1 MKGIN
6 VDTGL
11 ALVQEILGQSKLTEV
26 QEAVFRG
33 VWMKQSYQ
41 EIIDAAAEHGYY
53 YSLGHLKNTGS
64 ELWQALTDALGERV
78 TKTNLPEVLERYQ
91 QQGRFAQRR
100 QDWGDAPDVSSFY
113 GRTGELA
120 TLSQWM
126 QARCRLIAILG
137 MGGMGKTS
145 LAVRLAQSSTDQFE
159 AVIWRSLRNAPP
171 LEEVLTEML
180 QFLSDRPDLDLLRTP
195 ESKVSRLLHELSQR
209 RCLVL
214 LDNVESILQSGVHA
228 GGYAPEYESYGHF
241 FQQVGQTA
249 HQSCLIL
256 TSREKPREI
265 ALLEGSHSHIR
276 SLQLRGLAVADGQA
290 IFKAKGC
297 YGVDEQGLQEVFE
310 HYAGNPLALKMVA
323 SGVQELAD
331 GDIAELI
338 PYLQQ
343 GMFQFG
349 DINNLLQRQFQRLSE
364 TEQQVMYWLAINR
377 DPISIAELETDI
389 NSEILKRQLLA
400 AVQSLGR
407 RSLIERNGKWLSLQ
421 PVVMEY
427 MTQRLVAEVCE
438 ELLHQE
444 GDRLK
449 DFALIKAQSK
459 DYVRQ
464 AQVRLILR
472 PVLAEL
478 QTVLGS
484 ARAVEQHLK
493 QMVTMMQAK
502 FPFQTGYAGGNLLN
516 LLVQSGADL
525 TGLDCSYL
533 TIRQAY
539 LVGVELARV
548 NFAHADL
555 SQSVFTET
563 FGTIAALTFSPQGD
577 LFASGGEFGEIR
589 LWQTRDEKPLRIL
602 QGHVGWVLS
611 VAFSPDGQY
620 LASGSDDGMV
630 KVWDTV
636 TGRCLHTFKE
646 HTNWVWSVAFAPCA
660 SPANE
665 DGQILASASADGT
678 IRLWNMQTQQVSK
691 ILTGHL
697 GPIRSVA
704 FSPDGNLLAS
714 AGVDATAR
722 LWDMQ
727 TGQCLHVLTGH
738 EGWLFCVAF
747 SANGL
752 LASSG
757 MDATIRLWD
766 TYTGQLHQ
774 VLKGHTNIIRA
785 LSFSSDGQT
794 LASGST
800 DHKIKLWDMRTGECI
815 KTLCGHTDWVWAV
828 AFAPLIESQDS
839 KNPANLPTL
848 ISGDGNNTLKLWNA
862 STGQCLKTWFGHTAH
877 IQSIVFSPD
886 SKLLCSGVSDG
897 TMRLWDAPSG
907 AHLKAVQASDYRILA
922 VAFSSDQQI
931 LAAASKTL
939 TLWNIRTGERLCELQ
954 EHTNLITS
962 VQFTATG
969 QLISGS
975 FDGTAKL
982 WDVQSGQC
990 LHTFCGHTHSIWS
1003 VALSSDGQ
1011 VLVTGSSDNTLKL
1024 WNLATKQPI
1033 ATLSGHTSSIQTVA
1047 ISLDG
1052 QLIASGGDD
1061 TYVKLWDSHSQNC
1074 IQTLEDHPY
1083 GIKSVAFSPDGRQLL
1098 TGGCDRIVRLWDVR
1112 TGELLQSFQGHTNRV
1127 FSVAFRAETPIIAS
1141 GSEDQTIKFW
1151 SVKTGECV
1159 NTLRVPRTYEQMNI
1173 TGATGLTKAQKS
1185 TLLSLGAVE
1194 ACDFIL

>member
-91 QQGRFAQRR
+91 QQWRFIHSR

-120 TLSQWM
+120 TLTGWM
-126 QARCRLIAILG
+126 QERCRLVAILG

-145 LAVRLAQSSTDQFE
+145 LAVKLAQLTVDQFE
-159 AVIWRSLRNAPP
+159 CVIWRSLRNAPP
-171 LEEVLTEML
+171 LEEVLMEML
-180 QFLSDRPDLDLLRTP
+180 QFLSDRSDLDLLRTL
-195 ESKVSRLLHELSQR
+195 ESKVTR
-209 RCLVL
+209 L
-214 LDNVESILQSGVHA
+214 LDNAESILQSGVHA

-241 FQQVGQTA
+241 FQQIGQTA

-265 ALLEGSHSHIR
+265 ALLEGSHSQIR
-276 SLQLRGLAVADGQA
+276 SLQLRGLGVAEGQA
-290 IFKAKGC
+290 IFKAKSC

-323 SGVQELAD
+323 AGVQELAD

-389 NSEILKRQLLA
+389 DSERLKRQLLA

-427 MTQRLVAEVCE
+427 MTQRLVSEVCE
-438 ELLHQE
+438 EILHQQGE
-444 GDRLK
+444 RLQ
-449 DFALIKAQSK
+449 DFALMKAQSK
-459 DYVRQ
+459 DYIRQ
-464 AQVRLILR
+464 AQTRLILR

-478 QTVLGS
+478 QTALGT
-484 ARAVEQHLK
+484 AKAVEQHLK
-493 QMVTMMQAK
+493 QMVATLRAES
-502 FPFQTGYAGGNLLN
+502 PFQTGYAGGNLLN
-516 LLVQSGADL
+516 LLVQLGADL
-525 TGLDCSYL
+525 TGLDCSSL
-533 TIRQAY
+533 TIRQTY
-539 LVGVELARV
+539 LVGVELAKV
-548 NFAHADL
+548 NFSHADL

-563 FGTIAALTFSPQGD
+563 FGTITSLVFTPQGD

-589 LWQTRDEKPLRIL
+589 LWQVENEKPLRIL

-630 KVWDTV
+630 KLWDTA
-636 TGRCLHTFKE
+636 TGKGLYTFKE
-646 HTNWVWSVAFAPCA
+646 HANWVWSVAFAPCA
-660 SPANE
+660 SPANK
-665 DGQILASASADGT
+665 DGQILAAASDNGT
-678 IRLWNMQTQQVSK
+678 IRLWNLHTQQIST
-691 ILTGHL
+691 ILTGHF
-697 GPIRSVA
+697 GPSRSIA
-704 FSPDGNLLAS
+704 FSPDGNKLAS
-714 AGVDATAR
+714 AGDDATVKV
-722 LWDMQ
+722 WDMQ
-727 TGQCLHVLTGH
+727 TGQCLHTLTGH
-738 EGWLFCVAF
+738 RGAVWCVAF
-747 SANGL
+747 SADGQ
-752 LASSG
+752 LASGG

-766 TYTGQLHQ
+766 LHTGQPRL
-774 VLKGHTNIIRA
+774 LTGHTNRIRT
-785 LSFSSDGQT
+785 LSFSPDGQT
-794 LASGST
+794 LASSSL
-800 DHKIKLWDMRTGECI
+800 DHRIKLWDMKTGDCI
-815 KTLCGHTDWVWAV
+815 KTLTGHNDWVWAV
-828 AFAPLIESQDS
+828 AFGPLIDHQAHGNRAHTS
-839 KNPANLPTL
+839 TL

-862 STGQCLKTWFGHTAH
+862 STGQCLKTWHGHTAH

-897 TMRLWDAPSG
+897 TMRLWNADSG
-907 AHLKAVQASDYRILA
+907 VHLKVFQASNYRVLS
-922 VAFSSDQQI
+922 VAFSPDQQL
-931 LAAASKTL
+931 LAAASKSL
-939 TLWNIRTGERLCELQ
+939 TLWNLRTGERLHELQ

-969 QLISGS
+969 QLVSGS

-990 LHTFCGHTHSIWS
+990 LHTFCGHTHSIWA

-1011 VLVTGSSDNTLKL
+1011 ILVTGSNDSTSKL
-1024 WNLATKQPI
+1024 WNLATKQCV
-1033 ATLSGHTSSIQTVA
+1033 ATLSGHTGSIQAVA
-1047 ISLDG
+1047 MSPDG
-1052 QLIASGGDD
+1052 QRIASGGDD
-1061 TYVKLWDSHSQNC
+1061 TCVKLWDSHSHVC
-1074 IQTLEDHPY
+1074 LHTLGDHPY
-1083 GIKSVAFSPDGRQLL
+1083 GIKSVAFSSDGRQLL
-1098 TGGCDRIVRLWDVR
+1098 TGGCDRTVRLWDVN
-1112 TGELLQSFQGHTNRV
+1112 TGELLKSVQGHTNRV
-1127 FSVAFRAETPIIAS
+1127 ISVAFRAGTPIIAS

-1151 SVKTGECV
+1151 HIETGKCL
-1159 NTLRVPRTYEQMNI
+1159 NTLRVPRAYEEMNI
-1173 TGATGLTKAQKS
+1173 MGATGLTKAQKT

-1194 ACDFIL
+1194 AHDFIL